1 MMSNKLGILLAS
13 CMAMAVVGMVG
24 AAVAQAEVNKGPLWI
39 VGSPAKGLKAGETRA
54 IRARS
59 EAVPIF
65 KGSLASIECE
75 KATGEAILLGG
86 SPGTGSG
93 KTIFEECRLKGKSNC
108 IAIGLNPK
116 AAHSGEIVLN
126 VLTELAFP
134 ANGSRTSAVG
144 IAAPEGEADN
154 ENLLAEFEL
163 KNKAGATE
171 GLCGAFNEVK
181 IAVKASGSTIKI
193 KNETRNADQIA
204 EGGYAEGGGFVLSTP
219 GSTAEVGLLRLPETA
234 IKEAELYNTETA
246 KYEQIRAEMTAGALL
261 GQVSSVGS
269 AEAETEPKEPF
280 GWGY

>member
-1 MMSNKLGILLAS
+1 MMSNKLGILLAY

-24 AAVAQAEVNKGPLWI
+24 AAAAQAEENKGPLWI

-59 EAVPIF
+59 EAAPIF

-75 KATGEAILLGG
+75 KATGDGILLGG

-93 KTIFEECRLKGKSNC
+93 KTIFEECRLQGKSNC
-108 IAIGLNPK
+108 IATGLNPK
-116 AAHSGEIVLN
+116 AAHSGEIILN
-126 VLTELAFP
+126 VLTELAF

-144 IAAPEGEADN
+144 IAAPEGEAGN

-181 IAVKASGSTIKI
+181 LAVKASGTKIKI

-246 KYEQIRAEMTAGALL
+246 KYEKIRAEMTAGALL